1 MSASRSLLIS
11 ADDPDAVLVLL
22 EVGDHGGDLFL
33 RVAGERLEVDGRLLR
48 QRLLQLRHG
57 RARRGAQ
64 QSEGG
69 FRLDGELDVGEPQR
83 LLRLIEHGPAPDVHV
98 GLAAE
103 AEIALLLLCIH
114 QQRNQQAIAG
124 SRDAGA
130 LDGDVG
136 RDRSRPPE
144 RSFRRTAPR

>member
-11 ADDPDAVLVLL
+11 AETRTPFLVLL

-48 QRLLQLRHG
+48 QRLLQMRHG

-64 QSEGG
+64 QPEGG
-69 FRLDGELDVGEPQR
+69 FRLDGELDVGQPQR
-83 LLRLIEHGPAPDVHV
+83 LLRLIEHGPAPDMHV

-103 AEIALLLLCIH
+103 A
-114 QQRNQQAIAG
+114 QK
-124 SRDAGA
+124 
-130 LDGDVG
+130 
-136 RDRSRPPE
+136 
-144 RSFRRTAPR
+144 